1 MKMQFNS
8 FLQLGPRYVVEHRG
22 VGGLVE
28 MTVASRG
35 IGPVTFSVGMDLG
48 DR

>member
-1 MKMQFNS
+1 MKIQFNS

-28 MTVASRG
+28 MAAASRPM
-35 IGPVTFSVGMDLG
+35 GPVTFWFSVD
-48 DR
+48 